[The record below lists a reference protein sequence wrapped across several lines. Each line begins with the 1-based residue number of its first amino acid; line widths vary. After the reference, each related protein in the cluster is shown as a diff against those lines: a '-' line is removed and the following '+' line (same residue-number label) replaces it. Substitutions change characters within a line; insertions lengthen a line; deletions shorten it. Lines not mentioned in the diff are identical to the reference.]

1 VAKFYYETCDGGRK
15 TLDWD
20 AIPPGEYKMVNNTI
34 VSVNVGQTATEIA
47 ADNFI
52 SALRRLAT

>member
-1 VAKFYYETCDGGRK
+1 MANFYYETCDGGRK

-34 VSVNVGQTATEIA
+34 VAVGVGRTQTDLA